1 MTAPDSSAASHEFL
15 NCEMEFECP
24 KDWFE
29 LSETNSAGIK
39 HCSACNKNVY
49 LCVTQEELDG
59 FALKGECIAF
69 FSNPDLP
76 TRLQLS
82 REKAEVNRRDPNF
95 RLERVTLGLPRSDRR
110 GKLKSFLDT
119 LDKKDN
125 GNSEGE

>member
-1 MTAPDSSAASHEFL
+1 MSAPDSSAAIQEFL

-29 LSETNSAGIK
+29 LSETDIAGIK
-39 HCSACNKNVY
+39 HCPACKKNVF
-49 LCVTQEELDG
+49 LCITQDELDE
-59 FALKGECIAF
+59 FALRGECVAF

-82 REKAEVNRRDPNF
+82 RERAEANRRDPNF
-95 RLERVTLGLPRSDRR
+95 RLERVTLGLPRSDRG

-119 LDKKDN
+119 LDEKDN
-125 GNSEGE
+125 GNSEG